1 MWLIQNNLNFEVGID
16 NIKKILKD
24 NNIELVE
31 IDIYKNDE
39 NMYIKDTFDKF
50 EPKDTSNIFVLGS
63 YRLSRMATERSF
75 HPGSFSNEHFNYA
88 SWTQHWTKDN
98 MLNGEYLQQKVTEI
112 KIPDHWES
120 VFARPLEDDKL
131 ITGGL
136 FKKEDLLMAL
146 EKKVTENHKDKYLI
160 LSEPK
165 TILAEYRFFV
175 IDKKVITGSLY
186 KIRGQLITS
195 DSIDPEAMLYAQQ
208 MVDLWTPSTAFVIDI
223 ALTDKGPKIIE
234 VNNISSA
241 GLYKS
246 DVSKLVISMEVALK
260 KIQS

>member
-1 MWLIQNNLNFEVGID
+1 MWIVQNNLNFEVGID
-16 NIKKILKD
+16 NLKNILKSKNVD
-24 NNIELVE
+24 LVE
-31 IDIYKNDE
+31 VDIYKNDE
-39 NMYIKDTFDKF
+39 NMYNKDTFDKF
-50 EPKDTSNIFVLGS
+50 EPSDTKNIFVLGS
-63 YRLSRMATERSF
+63 YRLSRMATERGFS
-75 HPGSFSNEHFNYA
+75 PGSFSNEHFNYA
-88 SWTQHWTKDN
+88 SWTHHWTKEH
-98 MLNGEYLQQKVTEI
+98 MLNGEYLKQKVTDI
-112 KIPDHWES
+112 QIPEHWDA

-146 EKKVTENHKDKYLI
+146 ETKITEAHQNKYLI
-160 LSEPK
+160 ISEKK

-175 IDKKVITGSLY
+175 IDGEVVTGSLY

-195 DSIDPEAMLYAQQ
+195 DAIDQEALTFAEQ
-208 MVDLWTPSTAFVIDI
+208 MVNNWAPSKAFVIDI

-246 DVSKLVISMEVALK
+246 DVSLIVEKMEKLLENLK
-260 KIQS
+260 A

>member
-1 MWLIQNNLNFEVGID
+1 
-16 NIKKILKD
+16 
-24 NNIELVE
+24 
-31 IDIYKNDE
+31 
-39 NMYIKDTFDKF
+39 
-50 EPKDTSNIFVLGS
+50 
-63 YRLSRMATERSF
+63 
-75 HPGSFSNEHFNYA
+75 
-88 SWTQHWTKDN
+88 
-98 MLNGEYLQQKVTEI
+98 MLNGEYLKQKVTDI
-112 KIPDHWES
+112 QIPEEWDS

-146 EKKVTENHKDKYLI
+146 ATKITDAHKDKFLI
-160 LSEPK
+160 ISEKK

-175 IDKKVITGSLY
+175 IDGKVVTGSLY

-195 DSIDPEAMLYAQQ
+195 DSIDKEALVFAQK
-208 MVDLWTPSTAFVIDI
+208 MVELWSPSQAFVIDI

-246 DVSKLVISMEVALK
+246 DVNKIVTEMELLLEKLK
-260 KIQS
+260 

>member
-16 NIKKILKD
+16 NIKTILKN
-24 NNIELVE
+24 NNIEVVE
-31 IDIYKNDE
+31 IDIYKDDE
-39 NMYIKDTFDKF
+39 NLYIKDTFEKF
-50 EPKDTSNIFVLGS
+50 EPIDTSNIFVLGS
-63 YRLSRMATERSF
+63 YRLSRMATERGLY
-75 HPGSFSNEHFNYA
+75 PGSFSNDNFNYA
-88 SWTQHWTKDN
+88 SWTQNWTKEN
-98 MLNGEYLQQKVTEI
+98 MLNGDYLKQKVTEL
-112 KIPDHWES
+112 KIPDHWEA

-146 EKKVTENHKDKYLI
+146 ETKVTDKHKDKYLI

-175 IDKKVITGSLY
+175 VDNKVITGSLY

-195 DSIDPEAMLYAQQ
+195 DSIDQEALVYAQK
-208 MVDLWTPSTAFVIDI
+208 MVDLWTPSAAFVIDI

-246 DVSKLVISMEVALK
+246 DVSKLVFGIEDLLK

>member
-1 MWLIQNNLNFEVGID
+1 MWVIQNNLNFEVGID
-16 NIKKILKD
+16 NIKNILKS
-24 NNIELVE
+24 NNVALVE

-39 NMYIKDTFDKF
+39 NMYFKDTFDKF
-50 EPKDTSNIFVLGS
+50 EPKDMTNLFVLGS
-63 YRLSRMATERSF
+63 YRLSRMATDKGF
-75 HPGSFSNEHFNYA
+75 YPGSFSNEHFNYA
-88 SWTQHWTKDN
+88 SWTQHWTKAN
-98 MLNGEYLQQKVTEI
+98 MLNGEYLKQKVTDI
-112 KIPDHWES
+112 QIPEHWDS

-146 EKKVTENHKDKYLI
+146 ATKITEAHKDKFLI
-160 LSEPK
+160 ISEKK

-175 IDKKVITGSLY
+175 IDGKVITGSLY

-195 DSIDPEAMLYAQQ
+195 ESIDKDAAVYAQE
-208 MVDLWTPSTAFVIDI
+208 MVDLWSPSQAFVLDI

-246 DVSKLVISMEVALK
+246 DVSKIVTEMEELLK
-260 KIQS
+260 K

>member
-1 MWLIQNNLNFEVGID
+1 MWVIQNNLNFEVGID
-16 NIKKILKD
+16 NIKNILKS
-24 NNIELVE
+24 NNVALVE

-39 NMYIKDTFDKF
+39 NMYFKDTFDKF
-50 EPKDTSNIFVLGS
+50 EPKDMTNLFVLGS
-63 YRLSRMATERSF
+63 YRLSRMATDKGF
-75 HPGSFSNEHFNYA
+75 YPGSFSNEHFNYA
-88 SWTQHWTKDN
+88 SWTQHWTKAN
-98 MLNGEYLQQKVTEI
+98 MLNGEYLKQKVTDI
-112 KIPDHWES
+112 QIPEHWDS

-146 EKKVTENHKDKYLI
+146 ATKITEAHKDKFLI
-160 LSEPK
+160 ISEKK

-175 IDKKVITGSLY
+175 IDGKVITGSLY

-195 DSIDPEAMLYAQQ
+195 ESIDKDAAVYAQE
-208 MVDLWTPSTAFVIDI
+208 MVDLWSPSQAFVLDI

-246 DVSKLVISMEVALK
+246 DVSKIVTEMEQLLK
-260 KIQS
+260 K

>member
-1 MWLIQNNLNFEVGID
+1 MWVIQNNLNFEVGID
-16 NIKKILKD
+16 NIKNILKS
-24 NNIELVE
+24 NNVALVE

-39 NMYIKDTFDKF
+39 NMYFKDTFDKF
-50 EPKDTSNIFVLGS
+50 EPKDMTNLFVLGS
-63 YRLSRMATERSF
+63 YRLSRMATEKGF
-75 HPGSFSNEHFNYA
+75 YPGSFSNEHFNYA
-88 SWTQHWTKDN
+88 SWTQHWTKEN
-98 MLNGEYLQQKVTEI
+98 MLNGEYLKQKVTDI
-112 KIPDHWES
+112 QIPEHWDS

-146 EKKVTENHKDKYLI
+146 ATKITEAHKDKFLI
-160 LSEPK
+160 ISEKK

-175 IDKKVITGSLY
+175 IDGKVITGSLY

-195 DSIDPEAMLYAQQ
+195 ESIDKDAAVYAQE
-208 MVDLWTPSTAFVIDI
+208 MVDLWSPSQAFVLDI

-246 DVSKLVISMEVALK
+246 DVSKIVTEMEQLLK
-260 KIQS
+260 K

>member
-1 MWLIQNNLNFEVGID
+1 MWIVQNNLNFEVGID
-16 NIKKILKD
+16 NIKNILKS
-24 NNIELVE
+24 NNVELVE

-50 EPKDTSNIFVLGS
+50 EPTDTKNIFVLGS
-63 YRLSRMATERSF
+63 YRLSRMAAERGFS
-75 HPGSFSNEHFNYA
+75 PGSFSNDNFNYA
-88 SWTQHWTKDN
+88 SWTQNWTKEH
-98 MLNGEYLQQKVTEI
+98 MLNGEYLKQKVTDI
-112 KIPDHWES
+112 QIPEEWDS

-146 EKKVTENHKDKYLI
+146 ATKITDAHKDKFLI
-160 LSEPK
+160 ISEKK

-175 IDKKVITGSLY
+175 IDGKVVTGSLY

-195 DSIDPEAMLYAQQ
+195 DAIDKEALVFAQE
-208 MVDLWTPSTAFVIDI
+208 MVDLWTPSQAFVIDI

-246 DVSKLVISMEVALK
+246 DVNKIVTEMEILLK
-260 KIQS
+260 TLES

>member
-1 MWLIQNNLNFEVGID
+1 MWVIQNNLNFEVGID
-16 NIKKILKD
+16 NIKTILKN

-39 NMYIKDTFDKF
+39 NMYVKDTFDKF
-50 EPKDTSNIFVLGS
+50 EPIDISNIFVLGS
-63 YRLSRMATERSF
+63 YRLSRMATDRGFS
-75 HPGSFSNEHFNYA
+75 PGSFSNDNFNYA
-88 SWTQHWTKDN
+88 SWTQYWTKEN
-98 MLNGEYLQQKVTEI
+98 MLNGEYLKQKVTEI
-112 KIPDHWES
+112 KIPDHWEA

-136 FKKEDLLMAL
+136 FKKEDLLMDL
-146 EKKVTENHKDKYLI
+146 ETKVTDIHKDKYLI

-175 IDKKVITGSLY
+175 VDKKVITGSLY

-195 DSIDPEAMLYAQQ
+195 DSVDTEAMSYAQE
-208 MVDLWTPSTAFVIDI
+208 MVNLWTPSAAFVIDI

-246 DVSKLVISMEVALK
+246 DVSKLVIAMEELLQ

>member
-1 MWLIQNNLNFEVGID
+1 MWVIQNNLNFEVGID
-16 NIKKILKD
+16 NIKNILKS
-24 NNIELVE
+24 NNVALVE

-39 NMYIKDTFDKF
+39 NMYFKDTFDKF
-50 EPKDTSNIFVLGS
+50 EPKDITNLFVLGS
-63 YRLSRMATERSF
+63 YRLSRMATERGF
-75 HPGSFSNEHFNYA
+75 YPGSFSNEHFNYA
-88 SWTQHWTKDN
+88 SWTQHWTKAN
-98 MLNGEYLQQKVTEI
+98 MLNGEYLKQKVTDI
-112 KIPDHWES
+112 QIPEHWDS

-146 EKKVTENHKDKYLI
+146 ATKITEAHKDKFLI
-160 LSEPK
+160 ISEKK

-175 IDKKVITGSLY
+175 IDGKVITGSLY

-195 DSIDPEAMLYAQQ
+195 ESIDKDAAVYAQE
-208 MVDLWTPSTAFVIDI
+208 MVDLWSPSQAFVLDI

-246 DVSKLVISMEVALK
+246 DVSKIVTEMEELLK
-260 KIQS
+260 K